1 MEGYVGSH
9 ANAGASSTHPTLCS
23 SLRKGGHVMLK
34 GQPCKIV
41 ELLTSTPGK
50 HGHSK
55 VATKLEIVAWLDC

>member
-1 MEGYVGSH
+1 MEGYHGSH
-9 ANAGASSTHPTLCS
+9 ANAEASDTSPTACS
-23 SLRKGGHVMLK
+23 ALRKGGYVMLK

-55 VATKLEIVAWLDC
+55 VQKSVCFN